1 MEEKVLID
9 RETLK
14 AIAVD
19 TRINIL
25 KLLSKKSYTLSD
37 IANMLGLGA
46 STVKEHLDILAKAKL
61 VKKEKTER
69 KWKYYSLTFKGRRF
83 IEPREVK
90 VLFAFVITLI
100 AAVGTAFVFAK
111 KFILNRT
118 QKLMVAAPEM
128 SRINAMDAVE
138 EGVLAKGTEEL
149 PAAAQ
154 ELVSEG
160 LHISLSNPSTIMLIA
175 LLVLIALSA
184 FLLGNLLKKPQIII
198 TKKGDKK

>member
-1 MEEKVLID
+1 MEEKILID

-37 IANMLGLGA
+37 IADMLGLGA
-46 STVKEHLDILAKAKL
+46 STVKEHLDILVNAKL
-61 VKKEKTER
+61 VKKEETDR

-83 IEPREVK
+83 IEPKEVK
-90 VLFAFVITLI
+90 VLFAFITTLI
-100 AAVGTAFVFAK
+100 AAVGTGFVFAK
-111 KFILNRT
+111 KFIFDGS
-118 QKLMVAAPEM
+118 QKLMAAAPEAAG
-128 SRINAMDAVE
+128 INAMEDAV
-138 EGVLAKGTEEL
+138 LSKGTEEL
-149 PAAAQ
+149 PVAAQ

-160 LHISLSNPSTIMLIA
+160 LHISLSNPSIIMFIA
-175 LLVLIALSA
+175 LLALIALSA
-184 FLLGNLLKKPQIII
+184 FLLGNLLKKPQVII

>member
-1 MEEKVLID
+1 MLID

-25 KLLSKKSYTLSD
+25 KLLSNKSYTLSD
-37 IANMLGLGA
+37 IADMLGLGA
-46 STVKEHLDILAKAKL
+46 STVKEHLDILVKAKL
-61 VKKEKTER
+61 VKKENTER

-83 IEPREVK
+83 IEPKEVK
-90 VLFAFVITLI
+90 VLFAFITTLI
-100 AAVGTAFVFAK
+100 AAVGTGFVFAK
-111 KFILNRT
+111 RFILNGSQR
-118 QKLMVAAPEM
+118 LMAAAPEM

-138 EGVLAKGTEEL
+138 EGVLAKGAEEL
-149 PAAAQ
+149 PVAAQ
-154 ELVSEG
+154 EVVSEG
-160 LHISLSNPSTIMLIA
+160 LHISLSNPSIIMLIA

-198 TKKGDKK
+198 NKKGDKK